1 MWTEREDV
9 NPKPAPASPAAE
21 PAAGA
26 RGGHGN
32 RVCSPNVHLTSVV
45 SFNPQQKRAG
55 HKFPQN
61 SGGNR
66 DAEGTLTSPGRT
78 AAEQG
83 AGAPRAR
90 RPVPPSSRG
99 RCAAAARPGP
109 GQPEPLRV
117 EPTARRSLM
126 SFLLEE
132 NVSSGCACST
142 TRGCWRVHSPSRDAG
157 SMALKTFVCQTNA
170 IYFKNCAIFSFQ

>member
-1 MWTEREDV
+1 MDG
-9 NPKPAPASPAAE
+9 KGGCE
-21 PAAGA
+21 PEARARLAGCGA
-26 RGGHGN
+26 RGG
-32 RVCSPNVHLTSVV
+32 RSRRAQEPRLFPECAS
-45 SFNPQQKRAG
+45 NPQQKHAG

-90 RPVPPSSRG
+90 CPAPRSSRG
-99 RCAAAARPGP
+99 RCTAAARPGP

-142 TRGCWRVHSPSRDAG
+142 TRCCWRVHSPSRDAG
-157 SMALKTFVCQTNA
+157 SAALKTFVCQTNA
-170 IYFKNCAIFSFQ
+170 IYFKNCAIFSFQQARTCNC